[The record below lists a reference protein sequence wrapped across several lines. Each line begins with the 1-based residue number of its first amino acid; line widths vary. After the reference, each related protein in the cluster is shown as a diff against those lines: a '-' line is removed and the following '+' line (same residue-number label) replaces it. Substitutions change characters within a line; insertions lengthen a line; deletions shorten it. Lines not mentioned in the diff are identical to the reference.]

1 MKHLQKRDEESIME
15 LHYIGGIDFP
25 FFHEPS
31 YPVKREDRKLLLK
44 DPHGQQFMRDNARRA
59 RRRQYQRG

>member
-1 MKHLQKRDEESIME
+1 MKHLQKQDAENIME

-25 FFHEPS
+25 LFHEPP
-31 YPVKREDRKLLLK
+31 YPVKRDDRKLLLK
-44 DPHGQQFMRDNARRA
+44 DPRGQQFMRDNTHCG